1 MPFLPDSLAMFHN
14 LWSLL
19 DRLGVE
25 EATNRVK
32 EALVFKEDGNAIC
45 SRDVVYSN
53 DLVPF

>member
-1 MPFLPDSLAMFHN
+1 MFHN

-19 DRLGVE
+19 DRLGLE